1 MQVKNEIVQE
11 LLDLGSPLAAFPRV
25 TPFLAPAH
33 GFEANA
39 RHLVDGTL
47 AAFGAQDP
55 ALPYPKAMPF
65 TVPAGYFS
73 QLPDAVL
80 DAVQE
85 DTAFLSKK
93 PSFEVPEHYFEQFAG
108 TLLDKIK
115 AEEQPAV
122 RPATRVIPLYAR
134 KSLRWAAAA
143 VVLIALG
150 IGAYPLLNSNNNTVA
165 PVAEQ
170 SLANISPRAISDYM
184 QNNLD
189 DFDREMMIENAAAL
203 ALSEEPINVSGVDQK
218 DIVDYLDENG
228 WN

>member
-11 LLDLGSPLAAFPRV
+11 LLDLGSPLAGFPRV

-39 RHLVDGTL
+39 RYLVDGTL
-47 AAFGAQDP
+47 AAFGEQDP
-55 ALPYPKAMPF
+55 ALSFSKKMPF
-65 TVPAGYFS
+65 EVPAAYFS

-80 DAVQE
+80 DTVLG
-85 DTAFLSKK
+85 DTGLLSKK
-93 PSFEVPEHYFEQFAG
+93 PSFEVPEQYFEQFAG

-115 AEEQPAV
+115 AEEQPAEK
-122 RPATRVIPLYAR
+122 PKTKVIPLLTR
-134 KSLRWAAAA
+134 KSVRWAAAA
-143 VVLIALG
+143 AVVIAIGL
-150 IGAYPLLNSNNNTVA
+150 GAYPLLNRDTTTTAAS
-165 PVAEQ
+165 AEH
-170 SLANISPRAISDYM
+170 SLANVSPRAISDYM

-203 ALSEEPINVSGVDQK
+203 ALSDQSDQVPGVDRK